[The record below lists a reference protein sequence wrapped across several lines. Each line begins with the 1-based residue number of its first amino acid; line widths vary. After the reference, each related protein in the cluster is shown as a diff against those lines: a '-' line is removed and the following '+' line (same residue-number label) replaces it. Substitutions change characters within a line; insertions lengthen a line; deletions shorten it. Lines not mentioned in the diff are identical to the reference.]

1 MRLYYSPGAC
11 SLAPHIVL
19 REAGL
24 PFELEKTD
32 LRAKRTESGA
42 DFTQVNPKGQV
53 PTLQL
58 DDGGILTENA
68 VVNQYIADQS
78 PGSGLLPPAGSM
90 ERYRALEW
98 LTFVTTELHKTFS
111 PLFKPNTPDDYKPI
125 VKENLA
131 ARFAHVDRHLA
142 DGRPYLTGD
151 TFTAADA
158 YLFVMLTWA
167 DRVGLDLATL
177 TNLKAYH
184 ERVAARPK
192 VQEALR
198 AEGLAY

>member
-1 MRLYYSPGAC
+1 MKLYYAPGAC

-24 PFELEKTD
+24 PFELDKTD

-68 VVNQYIADQS
+68 VINQYIADQA
-78 PGSGLLPPAGSM
+78 PESGLLPPVGTM

-98 LTFVTTELHKTFS
+98 LTFITTELHKGFA

-131 ARFAHVDRHLA
+131 ARFANVDRHLA
-142 DGRPYLTGD
+142 DGRAYLTGD
-151 TFTAADA
+151 TFTAPDA
-158 YLFVMLTWA
+158 YLFVMLAWA
-167 DRVGLDLATL
+167 DRMALDLSKLAS
-177 TNLKAYH
+177 LKAYH

-198 AEGLAY
+198 AEGLG

>member
-24 PFELEKTD
+24 PFEFEKTD
-32 LRAKRTESGA
+32 LRAKRTESSA
-42 DFTQVNPKGQV
+42 DFAAVNPKGQV

-58 DDGGILTENA
+58 DDGEVLTENA
-68 VVNQYIADQS
+68 VVNQYIADQT
-78 PGSGLLPPAGSM
+78 PESGLLPPAGTM

-98 LTFVTTELHKTFS
+98 LTFITTELHKGFA

-131 ARFAHVDRHLA
+131 ARFANVDRHLA
-142 DGRPYLTGD
+142 DGRAYLTGD
-151 TFTAADA
+151 TFTAPDA
-158 YLFVMLTWA
+158 YLFVMLAWA
-167 DRVGLDLATL
+167 DRMALDLSKLAS
-177 TNLKAYH
+177 LKAYH

-198 AEGLAY
+198 AEGLA

>member
-1 MRLYYSPGAC
+1 MKLYYAPGAC

-24 PFELEKTD
+24 PFELDKTD

-68 VVNQYIADQS
+68 VINQYIADQS
-78 PGSGLLPPAGSM
+78 PESGLIPPAGSM

-98 LTFVTTELHKTFS
+98 LTFVTTELHKGFS

-125 VKENLA
+125 VKENLGT
-131 ARFAHVDRHLA
+131 RFAHVDRHLA
-142 DGRPYLTGD
+142 DGRAYLTGE
-151 TFTAADA
+151 TFTAPDA
-158 YLFVMLTWA
+158 YLFVMLAWA
-167 DRVGLDLATL
+167 DKMGLDLSKLA
-177 TNLKAYH
+177 NLKAYK
-184 ERVAARPK
+184 ERAAARPK

-198 AEGLAY
+198 AEGLA

>member
-1 MRLYYSPGAC
+1 MKLYYAPGAC
-11 SLAPHIVL
+11 SLAPHIIL

-24 PFELEKTD
+24 TFELDKTD

-42 DFTQVNPKGQV
+42 DFAAINPKGQV
-53 PTLQL
+53 PTLGL
-58 DDGGILTENA
+58 DSGEILTENA
-68 VVNQYIADQS
+68 VINQYIADQA
-78 PGSGLLPPAGSM
+78 PESGLLPPAGTM

-98 LTFVTTELHKTFS
+98 LTFITTELHKSFS

-142 DGRPYLTGD
+142 DGRTYLTGD
-151 TFTAADA
+151 TFTAPDA
-158 YLFVMLTWA
+158 YLFVMLAWA
-167 DRVGLDLATL
+167 DRMALDLSKLA
-177 TNLKAYH
+177 NLKAYH

-198 AEGLAY
+198 AEGLA

>member
-1 MRLYYSPGAC
+1 MKLYYSPGAC
-11 SLAPHIVL
+11 SLAPHIAL

-32 LRAKRTESGA
+32 LRAKRTETGA
-42 DFTQVNPKGQV
+42 DFAAINPKGQV

-58 DDGGILTENA
+58 DDGEVLTENA
-68 VVNQYIADQS
+68 VINQHIADQS
-78 PGSGLLPPAGSM
+78 PASGLLPPAGTM

-98 LTFVTTELHKTFS
+98 LTFVTTELHKGFS

-125 VKENLA
+125 VKENLS

-142 DGRPYLTGD
+142 GGRPYLTGD
-151 TFTAADA
+151 TFTAPDA
-158 YLFVMLTWA
+158 YLFVMLAWA
-167 DRVGLDLATL
+167 DKMGLDLSKLAS
-177 TNLKAYH
+177 LKAYH

-192 VQEALR
+192 VREALQ
-198 AEGLAY
+198 AEGLA

>member
-1 MRLYYSPGAC
+1 MKLYYSPGAC
-11 SLAPHIVL
+11 SLVPHIAL

-24 PFELEKTD
+24 PFELEKVD
-32 LRAKRTESGA
+32 IRAKRTESGA
-42 DFTQVNPKGQV
+42 DFAAINPKGQV
-53 PTLQL
+53 PALGL
-58 DDGGILTENA
+58 DDGGVLTENA
-68 VVNQYIADQS
+68 VINQYIADQS
-78 PGSGLLPPAGSM
+78 PDAGLLPPADTL

-98 LTFVTTELHKTFS
+98 LTFVTTELHKGFS
-111 PLFKPNTPDDYKPI
+111 PLFKPNTPEDYKP
-125 VKENLA
+125 VAKENLS

-151 TFTAADA
+151 AFTAADA

-167 DRVGLDLATL
+167 DKMGLDLSQLASL
-177 TNLKAYH
+177 TAYK

-198 AEGLAY
+198 AEGLG